1 MIFISER
8 RETLLYVKFANF
20 GLNYRNGDNFRVA
33 VASSSKRER
42 PSVKTA
48 YIRLILR
55 IDVFEEFAIDY
66 NLTAHILDMVRDI

>member
-1 MIFISER
+1 MVTIFV
-8 RETLLYVKFANF
+8 LLLLRPQSVK
-20 GLNYRNGDNFRVA
+20 GRH
-33 VASSSKRER
+33 
-42 PSVKTA
+42 VKTA